1 MTNKSPHPS
10 IILGSTSPYR
20 AALLQKLNLNFQQ
33 AAPYFDEQITPTSLA
48 PRDIAI
54 NFAKEKA
61 ESLREQFPDHLIIG
75 SDQTAALN
83 GLLLR
88 KPGDKAT
95 AIKQLAACSGESVTF
110 YSGLALINTRLNTTR
125 TCVDWQTVYFRDLSR
140 EEIERYIELEKP
152 YDCVGSFKVEGLGI
166 SLFEKIEGKDP
177 NTLIGLPLIE
187 LITLLKKEGLRIP

>member
-1 MTNKSPHPS
+1 MTNKNTPPS

-33 AAPYFDEQITPTSLA
+33 AAPCFDESTTPNSH
-48 PRDIAI
+48 PKDIAI

-61 ESLREQFPDHLIIG
+61 ESLRKQFPDHLIIG
-75 SDQTAALN
+75 SDQTAALD
-83 GLLLR
+83 GQLLR
-88 KPGDKAT
+88 KPGDKT
-95 AIKQLAACSGESVTF
+95 NAIKQLTACSGKSVTF
-110 YSGLALINTRLNTTR
+110 YSGIALTNTRLNTTR
-125 TCVDWQTVYFRDLSR
+125 TCVDWQTVYFRELSK
-140 EEIERYIELEKP
+140 EEIERYLELEEP

-177 NTLIGLPLIE
+177 NTLIGLPLID